1 MNLLVHSGNK
11 SGCRVAWKELGQLTA
26 EEAKRAYVLLA
37 TEELLRAGL
46 TPPQGKASEQG
57 TALAGPVFSSLMNAA
72 VEDDDGPVCLI
83 GDHTGMIDATI
94 LITCVHVHRIAF
106 AACMP
111 DEPYKHSLKSTLL
124 FVSLSALC
132 APRCF
137 AANGSART
145 RGHAVVCL
153 CHIIL

>member
-1 MNLLVHSGNK
+1 M
-11 SGCRVAWKELGQLTA
+11 TA

-46 TPPQGKASEQG
+46 DPPQGKASEQG
-57 TALAGPVFSSLMNAA
+57 TPLAGPVFSSLMNAA
-72 VEDDDGPVCLI
+72 VEGDEGPVCLI
-83 GDHTGMIDATI
+83 GDHTGMIDATV
-94 LITCVHVHRIAF
+94 LITCMHVHKFAF
-106 AACMP
+106 AACLP

-124 FVSLSALC
+124 FGSHSTLC
-132 APRCF
+132 VQRCF
-137 AANGSART
+137 ATDGSARI